1 MEINWFPLV
10 LIYIV
15 TNATSKILQKI
26 IVSNEKVD
34 EIAFSIIFLF
44 APGFL
49 TLPLIVI
56 QPIRL
61 PTQPAAWIALF
72 VSCIG
77 YACCMLLYFY
87 SMKRIEISQVETIGT
102 TRAIWMMVSGILF
115 FNEAIT
121 LSKMIGICLIMAAIV
136 TVYARKESL
145 IGLGKTHFAVLL
157 YAIIISNCYALDK
170 YALGYFSLVFFQ
182 VLIFTVP
189 ACITAIFFPAAVKN
203 IIPMFKTKRNTIF
216 LLTCFLFQAVSV
228 LALYR
233 AYQMG
238 GQLSIVGPI
247 AQTTTLV
254 TITAGIVILHE
265 YWNLKRKIAGILLA
279 LLGVIFLRFLS
290 F

>member
-15 TNATSKILQKI
+15 TNAASKILQKI

-49 TLPLIVI
+49 TLPLIMV
-56 QPIRL
+56 QPVRL

-136 TVYARKESL
+136 MVYARKESL

-157 YAIIISNCYALDK
+157 YAILISNCYALDK
-170 YALGYFSLVFFQ
+170 YALGYFPLVFFQ

-189 ACITAIFFPAAVKN
+189 ACITAIFFPASVKK
-203 IIPMFKTKRNTIF
+203 IIPMFKTKRNIIF
-216 LLTCFLFQAVSV
+216 MMTCFLFQAVST

-233 AYQMG
+233 AYQLG

-279 LLGVIFLRFLS
+279 LLGVIFLRFIS